1 MQERIHDINIIVGKQ
16 SRLASTQEVY
26 KARNLSNMAGMPY
39 REALALTVKRADRMA
54 QATAVTGNVKRAESY
69 YHLPI
74 EEK

>member
-1 MQERIHDINIIVGKQ
+1 MQDRIHDINIIVGKQ
-16 SRLASTQEVY
+16 SRLASTQEIY
-26 KARNLSNMAGMPY
+26 KARNLSNIAGIPY
-39 REALALTVKRADRMA
+39 REALALTMVRTNRMV